1 MPKKQVLAVFFF
13 GLLVSLVSV
22 LPAHAHGDSVV
33 PQVADGAG
41 VIRTKFDFTNM
52 SPVERISKIKLLFFR
67 QDGSAWS
74 VPTNQGTNS
83 EFTLSLGRFQTLR
96 IETLGTTS
104 TLTSG
109 YAIIRNTEATTIFDE
124 DFEVATT
131 VYYEILSGSNV
142 VDTVSVPMGQ
152 PALSFVIPV
161 EIDSSKN
168 LFTGFAIVNLVNLN
182 NNVQLKLWK
191 ASTPSSADATDDGT
205 VNFTLNPNEQRAR
218 YLNESGFFP
227 TKTTFKGMLLGFSSK
242 PVAILGLLQTS
253 TPGGLQYATLV
264 PAYEDNL
271 RKDTYMHLRQ
281 EFPLDADIPISD
293 YFNNADDD
301 FPWDLVYES
310 QSNTSRRL
318 VPQNGALV
326 SVVGT
331 QSETQFDNISLE
343 QLQARTYDANN
354 IDLSDGSSNLVRGF
368 AFAIKTALGRYV
380 KVRVA
385 EVYSLDR
392 VRSDGT
398 TRVNKDLALEIFV
411 YR

>member
-1 MPKKQVLAVFFF
+1 MPKKQVLVVLFLA
-13 GLLVSLVSV
+13 LLASLISV
-22 LPAHAHGDSVV
+22 LPAFAHGDSVV

-41 VIRTKFDFTNM
+41 VIRTKFDFTNL
-52 SPVERISKIKLLFFR
+52 SPVERITKVKILFFR

-74 VPTNQGTNS
+74 VPTNQGTAS
-83 EFTLSLGRFQTLR
+83 EFTLNLGRFQTLR

-109 YAIIRNTEATTIFDE
+109 YAIIRNTESTTIFDE
-124 DFEVATT
+124 DFAVATT
-131 VYYEILSGSNV
+131 VYYEVLSGSNV
-142 VDTVSVPMGQ
+142 VDTVSVPIGQ
-152 PALSFVIPV
+152 PALSFIIPV

-168 LFTGFAIVNLVNLN
+168 LFTGFAIVNLAASS

-191 ASTPSSADATDDGT
+191 ASTPSTADATDDGT
-205 VNFTLNPNEQRAR
+205 VTFTLSAREQRAR
-218 YLNESGFFP
+218 YLNESEFFP
-227 TKTTFKGMLLGFSSK
+227 TKTTFKGMLLGFSAS

-253 TPGGLQYATLV
+253 TPTGPQYATLV
-264 PAYEDNL
+264 PAYEDSL

-281 EFPLDADIPISD
+281 EFPLDADIPLSD

-310 QSNTSRRL
+310 QSSTSRRL
-318 VPQNGALV
+318 VPQNGALF

-331 QSETQFDNISLE
+331 LTETGFDDLSLE
-343 QLQARTYDANN
+343 QLQARTYSASN
-354 IDLSDGSSNLVRGF
+354 IDLSDGSTNLVRGF
-368 AFAIKTALGRYV
+368 TFAIKTGLGRYV
-380 KVRVA
+380 KIRVA

-392 VRSDGT
+392 VRQDGS

>member
-1 MPKKQVLAVFFF
+1 MPKKQVFAVFSLA
-13 GLLVSLVSV
+13 LLASLISV
-22 LPAHAHGDSVV
+22 LPAFAHGDSVV

-41 VIRTKFDFTNM
+41 VIRTKFDFTNL
-52 SPVERISKIKLLFFR
+52 SPVERISKVKILFFR

-74 VPTNQGTNS
+74 VATNQGTAS

-104 TLTSG
+104 PTISG
-109 YAIIRNTEATTIFDE
+109 YAIIRNSEITTIYDE

-131 VYYEILSGSNV
+131 VYYEVLSGSNV

-152 PALSFVIPV
+152 PALSFVFPV

-168 LFTGFAIVNLVNLN
+168 LFTGFAIVNLAGSS

-191 ASTPSSADATDDGT
+191 ASTPSSSDATDDGT
-205 VNFTLNPNEQRAR
+205 VNFTLNANEQRAR
-218 YLNESGFFP
+218 YLNESEFFP
-227 TKTTFKGMLLGFSSK
+227 TKTSFKGMLLGFSAK

-253 TPGGLQYATLV
+253 TPGGPQYATLV
-264 PAYEDNL
+264 PAYEDTL

-281 EFPLDADIPISD
+281 EFPLDGDIPISD
-293 YFNNADDD
+293 YFNNADDR
-301 FPWDLVYES
+301 FPWDLLYES

-318 VPQNGALV
+318 VPQNGALF
-326 SVVGT
+326 SAMST
-331 QSETQFDNISLE
+331 LTETQFDDVTLE
-343 QLQARTYDANN
+343 QLKARTYSTSN
-354 IDLSDGSSNLVRGF
+354 IDLSDGSTNLVRGF

-380 KVRVA
+380 KIRIA
-385 EVYSLDR
+385 EVYTLDR
-392 VRSDGT
+392 IRSDGS
-398 TRVNKDLALEIFV
+398 TRVNKDLALEILV